1 MRKARYLLGDRYE
14 KKRISRLLIEE
25 QPIFIEYDY
34 IELCEELVER
44 LQGEMVRD
52 GDDFDYVL
60 CNFLDDVE
68 IDIKER
74 LGKLPAD
81 VMSYL
86 LRVEETMYYFKKY
99 LEQISCIPLP
109 DHLIVKPG
117 TTMSVMEIVV

>member
-14 KKRISRLLIEE
+14 KKRIGRLLIEE

-44 LQGEMVRD
+44 LQGEMVRN

-81 VMSYL
+81 VMPYL
-86 LRVEETMYYFKKY
+86 LRVEEAMQYFKKY

-109 DHLIVKPG
+109 DYLIVKPG
-117 TTMSVMEIVV
+117 TYLSVMEIRV